1 MIKSASKVFGRTQLW
16 RSSRSSQLIWKK
28 THEWGQEKIW
38 RQVGHSWGNRQGRW
52 LLWQHV
58 WEWRLEP
65 GLTGRINPMCSEV
78 THKCNIN
85 FTYKTSLH
93 DKHLIFIR
101 IWEGSHNI
109 IPLHETQRWNEGC
122 SASLGTC
129 AVGSSAVPEIFVMKN
144 EGLL

>member
-1 MIKSASKVFGRTQLW
+1 MIKSASKVFGRNTALEK
-16 RSSRSSQLIWKK
+16 LKK
-28 THEWGQEKIW
+28 LPANMEKKDEWGQEKIW
-38 RQVGHSWGNRQGRW
+38 RQVGHSWGNRQGGW
-52 LLWQHV
+52 LLWQRV

-78 THKCNIN
+78 THKCSIR

-93 DKHLIFIR
+93 DKHLIFVR

-109 IPLHETQRWNEGC
+109 IPLQETQRWNEGC

-129 AVGSSAVPEIFVMKN
+129 TVGSSAVPEIFVMKN